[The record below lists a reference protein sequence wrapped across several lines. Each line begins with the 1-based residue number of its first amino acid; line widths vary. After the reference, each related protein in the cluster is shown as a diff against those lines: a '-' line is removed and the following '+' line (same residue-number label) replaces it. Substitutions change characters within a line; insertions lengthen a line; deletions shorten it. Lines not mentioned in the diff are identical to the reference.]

1 MSIGELIEQKYTET
15 HNDTEALII
24 LLDSIFDID
33 NKNKA
38 NNIKSISKEKIQQG
52 RHVWK
57 LFASHHKEINPN
69 RFKNALL
76 TYISLKKLNI
86 LILF

>member
-1 MSIGELIEQKYTET
+1 MSIGELMEQKYAET
-15 HNDTEALII
+15 HDDTEALII
-24 LLDSIFDID
+24 LLDSIFDAD
-33 NKNKA
+33 NKDKA
-38 NNIKSISKEKIQQG
+38 NNTQSISKEKIQQG
-52 RHVWK
+52 YHIWK

-76 TYISLKKLNI
+76 TYMSLKKLNI

>member
-1 MSIGELIEQKYTET
+1 MSISELMEQKYTET
-15 HNDTEALII
+15 HDDTEALII
-24 LLDSIFDID
+24 LLDSIFNAN
-33 NKNKA
+33 NKDKA
-38 NNIKSISKEKIQQG
+38 NSTKSISKEEIQQG
-52 RHVWK
+52 RHIWK

-76 TYISLKKLNI
+76 TYMSLKKLNI